1 MELHVILC
9 AEGAVNLTKT
19 ALLAFVNHMMLVS
32 DVIPSSWKFCS
43 VLGTWQVTGVLSL

>member
-1 MELHVILC
+1 MISC
-9 AEGAVNLTKT
+9 TEGAVNLTKT
-19 ALLAFVNHMMLVS
+19 TLLAFVNHMQTLVS